1 MTQSPHCIHLRSGT
15 KMGNAQL
22 VDTML
27 NDGLTDVFEK
37 IHMGETAENLAS
49 KYNIT
54 REEQDAS
61 ALESQRRTKVAQENG
76 WFVDE
81 IVPVEATSGRN
92 KVLVSVDEYPKPN
105 TTLESLTKLR
115 PCFIKNG
122 TVTPGNASGINDS
135 AAAVLLMSQ
144 SEATKRNA
152 KPLARIVAFAQSGCE
167 PKIMGYG
174 PVPAVQSVLLKAGWT
189 IDDVDLFELNEAF
202 AAQSLSVNKNLGLD
216 GSKVNIHGGA
226 IALGHPIGASGTRV
240 LVTLLYAL
248 KRTGGKKGIASLCI
262 GGGMGIAIAIEMV

>member
-15 KMGNAQL
+15 KMGNGQL

-81 IVPVEATSGRN
+81 IVPVDATSGRN

-105 TTLESLTKLR
+105 TTLDSLTKLR